1 MATLQEIGAQHWSG
15 YVAYEGDSLVGASSK
30 TTYSFCN
37 GRIVDVRINNM
48 VIGRL
53 DTIMDSNR
61 DKGYYLC
68 DKDRKRLTVH

>member
-15 YVAYEGDSLVGASSK
+15 YVAYEGDSFTEASNK

-48 VIGRL
+48 IIGRL
-53 DTIMDSNR
+53 DTIMHSGNDNS
-61 DKGYYLC
+61 YYIC
-68 DKDRKRLTVH
+68 NKDRVKL